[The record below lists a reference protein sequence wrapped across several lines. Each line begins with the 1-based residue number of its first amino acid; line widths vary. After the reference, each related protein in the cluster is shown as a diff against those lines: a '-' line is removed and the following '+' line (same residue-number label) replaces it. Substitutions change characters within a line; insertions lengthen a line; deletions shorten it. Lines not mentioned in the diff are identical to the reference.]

1 MLKVSEV
8 LPTKNR
14 TATANSDKRSPRVSD
29 NAVIQPLLKTD
40 HPEHSVP

>member
-8 LPTKNR
+8 LPTKI

-40 HPEHSVP
+40 RPEHSVP